1 MYGLAVIEGMTMS
14 GHLSNIDFNNCLNSM
29 YIVDLRNVQKLKTKI
44 LVKGRSKKK
53 IVCYSKKTCSF
64 F

>member
-14 GHLSNIDFNNCLNSM
+14 GHLSNIDEILIVSM
-29 YIVDLRNVQKLKTKI
+29 YLLDLRNVQKLKTKI